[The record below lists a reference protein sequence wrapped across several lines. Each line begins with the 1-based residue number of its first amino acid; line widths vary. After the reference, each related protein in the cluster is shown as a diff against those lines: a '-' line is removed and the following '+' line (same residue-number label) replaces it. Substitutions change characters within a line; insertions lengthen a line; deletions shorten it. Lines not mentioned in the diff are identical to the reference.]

1 MKKKVLVL
9 GSTGM
14 LGHQVVKLF
23 LEDNKYEVFD
33 VSYRNKLREQS
44 FILDV
49 TNKSELKS
57 LIEKIQPDYIINC
70 IGILI
75 SGSNENIANAIY
87 INSYLPHFLKELCM
101 GIGAKLVHISTDCVF
116 SGRQQLPYTE
126 NDPKDGEDTYA
137 HTKALGEVIDNM
149 NLTLRTSI
157 IGPEI
162 KSNGEGLFHWF
173 MQQRGEINGFTK
185 AIWSGVTTLEL
196 AKVIKKAIEQELS
209 GLYHVTNNSSIN
221 KYELLKLFQKYTKKE
236 IVIHAV
242 DGKSVN
248 KSFVDTRDELQ
259 YKIPTYEQMI
269 QAMVE
274 DIKEEPELYNQYMK
288 YMNV

>member
-1 MKKKVLVL
+1 MKKKILVL

-33 VSYRNKLREQS
+33 ISYRNKLREQS

-57 LIEKIQPDYIINC
+57 LIEKIEPDYIINC

-75 SGSNENIANAIY
+75 GGSNENIANAIY
-87 INSYLPHFLKELCM
+87 INAYLPHFLKELCVE
-101 GIGAKLVHISTDCVF
+101 IGAKLVHISTDCVF
-116 SGRQQLPYTE
+116 SGKQQQPYAE
-126 NDPKDGEDTYA
+126 NDSKDGEDTYA
-137 HTKALGEVIDNM
+137 QTKALGEVIDNT

-173 MQQRGEINGFTK
+173 MHQSGAVNGFTK
-185 AIWSGVTTLEL
+185 AIWSGVTTIEL
-196 AKVIKKAIEQELS
+196 AKVIKKAIEQELV

-221 KYELLKLFQKYTKKE
+221 KYELLKLFQKYTQKD
-236 IVIHAV
+236 ITIDAV
-242 DGKSVN
+242 DGKTVN
-248 KSFVDTRDELQ
+248 KSFIDTRGELQ
-259 YKIPTYEQMI
+259 YDIPTYDQMVREMI
-269 QAMVE
+269 E
-274 DIKEEPELYNQYMK
+274 DIQENSKLYNQYVK